1 MVNGQAAEVFTGP
14 HDPRGAAPSGR
25 APVQEV
31 GPFRPRALT
40 SLLCAPAMATLLLVA
55 GCVGPEI
62 DEMRDLEA
70 AGSDFDK
77 ALAAEYRAIT
87 LFEAD
92 EMYDWLSAGH
102 FARKGLR
109 AAKGEAVDAEP
120 IEAWD
125 LPPDKAPELAGARA
139 RLLQALQ
146 AGARAKVPEF
156 AAHAQGRFDCWVEQQ
171 SENRQPEHIN
181 ACREKF
187 YAALDQLEQAV
198 AAEEP
203 AAPPLGSDTPVF
215 LTVLFF
221 GFDSIA
227 ITAEAESTLREAL
240 AQPIDFS
247 RFRFVVIGHT
257 DSAGPQAY
265 NDALSLRRSQAV
277 RSLMVDLGVPAD
289 QITVLGRGELEPAVP
304 TDSDTVLKANRRVEV
319 LLVAPDSSL
328 IGTSKPKHGPV
339 APIIALAPN
348 LVTGSG
354 QPTSAKR
361 RDAGRGKR
369 RRGRRRGRA

>member
-1 MVNGQAAEVFTGP
+1 M
-14 HDPRGAAPSGR
+14 
-25 APVQEV
+25 
-31 GPFRPRALT
+31 
-40 SLLCAPAMATLLLVA
+40 AMLLLVA

-62 DEMRDLEA
+62 DEMRGLEA
-70 AGSDFDK
+70 TGSDFDK
-77 ALAAEYRAIT
+77 ALAAEYRTIT

-109 AAKGEAVDAEP
+109 AAKGETVEAEP
-120 IEAWD
+120 IETWD
-125 LPPDKAPELAGARA
+125 LPPDKAPELAEARE
-139 RLLQALQ
+139 RLLQALL
-146 AGARAKVPEF
+146 AGASAKVPEL
-156 AAHAQGRFDCWVEQQ
+156 AAHAQGRFDCWIEQQ

-187 YAALDQLEQAV
+187 YAALDQIEQAV

-203 AAPPLGSDTPVF
+203 AALPEPDTPVF

-221 GFDSIA
+221 GFDSID
-227 ITAEAESTLREAL
+227 ITAETESTLREAL

-257 DSAGPQAY
+257 DSAGPPAY
-265 NDALSLRRSQAV
+265 NDALSLRRSRAV
-277 RSLMVDLGVPAD
+277 HSLMVDLGVPAD
-289 QITVLGRGELEPAVP
+289 QITVLGRGEIEPAVP
-304 TDSDTVLKANRRVEV
+304 TDSDTIQKANRRVEV

-328 IGTSKPKHGPV
+328 IGTNKPKHGPV

-348 LVTGSG
+348 LVTGSV
-354 QPTSAKR
+354 QPTSARR
-361 RDAGRGKR
+361 RDAGRGS
-369 RRGRRRGRA
+369 RRRGRA

>member
-1 MVNGQAAEVFTGP
+1 MATGQAAEALTG
-14 HDPRGAAPSGR
+14 
-25 APVQEV
+25 
-31 GPFRPRALT
+31 PRALT
-40 SLLCAPAMATLLLVA
+40 SLLCAPAMAALLLVA

-62 DEMRDLEA
+62 DEMRGLEA
-70 AGSDFDK
+70 TGSDFDK

-109 AAKGEAVDAEP
+109 AAKGEVVDAEP

-125 LPPDKAPELAGARA
+125 LPPDKAPELAGARE

-181 ACREKF
+181 GCREKF
-187 YAALDQLEQAV
+187 YAALEQLEQAV

-203 AAPPLGSDTPVF
+203 AAPPPESDAPVF

-221 GFDSIA
+221 GFDNIA

-240 AQPIDFS
+240 AQPIDF
-247 RFRFVVIGHT
+247 RPYT
-257 DSAGPQAY
+257 A
-265 NDALSLRRSQAV
+265 
-277 RSLMVDLGVPAD
+277 
-289 QITVLGRGELEPAVP
+289 
-304 TDSDTVLKANRRVEV
+304 
-319 LLVAPDSSL
+319 
-328 IGTSKPKHGPV
+328 
-339 APIIALAPN
+339 
-348 LVTGSG
+348 
-354 QPTSAKR
+354 
-361 RDAGRGKR
+361 
-369 RRGRRRGRA
+369 